1 MTNLVQNKNEKIKKV
16 YDSTLLKIKKIKKD
30 RDQKIRKTLEN
41 IDKRQIDKIRNN
53 INNLK

>member
-41 IDKRQIDKIRNN
+41 INKRQIDKIRNN